1 MITVY
6 GQCAAA
12 FIFGTTVGVLVQRS
26 RWCNTAAL
34 RDAMLF
40 KSYRN
45 TKALLVAM
53 MILTMG
59 FTAMMTFGSGNPMRF
74 DVGINQFIGLFL
86 FGVGMVFAGACTVSS
101 WVKTGEGN
109 IGALWALLFLIVGLF
124 VSSLVWSYSYWPLA
138 GQTMTGKPSAA
149 GLQLGWADALTL
161 QRDTGIPAIVFG
173 MVQTAAFFGL
183 YRLILRRERGSLKVE
198 GADSRAPTPPVAT
211 MPAQVFSQVGGDALK
226 APVAGPVLSTSGD

>member
-1 MITVY
+1 MITVV
-6 GQCAAA
+6 GQCVAA
-12 FIFGTTVGVLVQRS
+12 FVFGTSVGVLVQRS

-53 MILTMG
+53 MILTLG
-59 FTAMMTFGSGNPMRF
+59 FTALISVGNGNPMRF
-74 DVGINQFIGLFL
+74 DVGINQFVGLFL
-86 FGVGMVFAGACTVSS
+86 FGIGMVFAGACTVSS

-124 VSSLVWSYSYWPLA
+124 LSSLIWSFSYWPPA
-138 GQTMTGKPSAA
+138 GQTMTGQPNLA
-149 GLQLGWADALTL
+149 GLQFGWADALTL

-173 MVQTAAFFGL
+173 AIQFLGL
-183 YRLILRRERGSLKVE
+183 LVIYRLILRREQAATA
-198 GADSRAPTPPVAT
+198 GASPTPVVAPIT
-211 MPAQVFSQVGGDALK
+211 AGASLAAGVAFSGTSQ
-226 APVAGPVLSTSGD
+226 APDSITN